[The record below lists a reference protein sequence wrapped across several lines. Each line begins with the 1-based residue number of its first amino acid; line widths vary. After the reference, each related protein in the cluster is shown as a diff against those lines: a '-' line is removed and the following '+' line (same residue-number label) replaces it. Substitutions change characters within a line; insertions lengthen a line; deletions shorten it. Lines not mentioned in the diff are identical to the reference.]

1 MIERTIYM
9 DALKLNNY
17 TVDDIYA
24 LPDGERAELIDGR
37 IYYMASPNRKHQDV
51 LGNLYLV
58 IRNYIDAKGGN
69 CKVYLAPFAVFINK
83 DNKNYVEPDISVIC
97 DPDKLNDKGCD
108 GAPDWI
114 IEIVSAGNK
123 NMDYLV
129 KLLKYQSS
137 GVREYWIVDPISE
150 RISVYNFEHDEM
162 EVYTFD
168 DKVKAGIYE
177 DLEIDFG
184 SINNTAGL

>member
-1 MIERTIYM
+1 M

-24 LPDGERAELIDGR
+24 LPEDKRVELIDGQL
-37 IYYMASPNRKHQDV
+37 YYMASPNRRHQSISGEMYFRIKD
-51 LGNLYLV
+51 
-58 IRNYIDAKGGN
+58 YIQSKGGD
-69 CKVYLAPFAVFINK
+69 CKVYFAPFAVFINK

-97 DPDKLNDKGCD
+97 NSDKLNDKGCN

-114 IEIVSAGNK
+114 VEIVSPGSR

-137 GVREYWIVDPISE
+137 GVREYWIVDPMSE
-150 RISVYNFEHDEM
+150 RISVYKFEHDEM
-162 EVYTFD
+162 DVFTFN
-168 DKVKAGIYE
+168 DKIKVGIYE
-177 DLEIDFG
+177 DLEIDF
-184 SINNTAGL
+184 STI

>member
-1 MIERTIYM
+1 M

-24 LPDGERAELIDGR
+24 LPEDERVELIDGQL
-37 IYYMASPNRKHQDV
+37 YYMASPNRRHQSISGEMYFRIKD
-51 LGNLYLV
+51 
-58 IRNYIDAKGGN
+58 YIQSKGGD
-69 CKVYLAPFAVFINK
+69 CKVYFAPFAVFINK

-97 DPDKLNDKGCD
+97 NPDKLNDKGCN

-114 IEIVSAGNK
+114 VEIVSPGSR

-137 GVREYWIVDPISE
+137 GVREYWIVDPMSE
-150 RISVYNFEHDEM
+150 RISVYKFEHDEM
-162 EVYTFD
+162 DVFTFN
-168 DKVKAGIYE
+168 DKIKVGIYE
-177 DLEIDFG
+177 DLEIDF
-184 SINNTAGL
+184 STI